1 MNLNR
6 LSTARTPGR
15 ASFEIRASPHPIPV
29 ALLNMGTAP
38 RIVSRRGTISTMEEG
53 GIDRPKH
60 LTQEQRKVLER
71 ARELIADEQHWS
83 QGQCARTSDGKPC
96 SAFDPNASK
105 FDAYGALTRAAYEHT
120 SDQRAAAVLA
130 DAIEDAIPHP
140 ADARFRTVLVNI
152 SDKGGHEAVLDL
164 FDKAMSS

>member
-1 MNLNR
+1 
-6 LSTARTPGR
+6 
-15 ASFEIRASPHPIPV
+15 
-29 ALLNMGTAP
+29 
-38 RIVSRRGTISTMEEG
+38 MEEG
-53 GIDRPKH
+53 GIATDPS
-60 LTQEQRKVLER
+60 TSRKNNER
-71 ARELIADEQHWS
+71 SW
-83 QGQCARTSDGKPC
+83 

-140 ADARFRTVLVNI
+140 ADARFRAVLVDI

-164 FDKAMSS
+164 FDKTMSS